1 MAGRQPAPTGRNQSA
16 QLELKVKVMV
26 DAPKK
31 KRGRPPKTAQQSVAA
46 TPSDDDDIRTALRS
60 IAQFAPLYFGHPPT
74 YRLLDFD
81 GKKLTVADLRFAAKL
96 LKK

>member
-1 MAGRQPAPTGRNQSA
+1 MA
-16 QLELKVKVMV
+16 

-31 KRGRPPKTAQQSVAA
+31 KRGRPPKAA
-46 TPSDDDDIRTALRS
+46 KPDAAVMPTDDDEIRTALHS

-81 GKKLTVADLRFAAKL
+81 GKKLTVADLRFAASL